1 MQRADHQQLDF
12 LTAAMPSEVWTLPA
26 ELATVDR
33 LLDDFTILAPLV
45 NKLDPVRGRPSVP
58 AAQVLRLFYLKERYQ
73 LSDRELIQ
81 EVSDSFHWRRFC
93 HFGVADPLPHP
104 TTLTYWRRRVG
115 PEGIL
120 ALNRAVT
127 ARLHADKVI
136 RGRRFRI
143 DSTVTEADIHHPTDA
158 GLLAD
163 AIRRVTRRVRRLQAV
178 IQEAPTPI
186 RDRARSVKRRI
197 LEIGKVL
204 KRRTGEAVA
213 EVRRI
218 TEELARIGIAQ
229 GRAVAQLIEAA
240 QEQIAVVDQAVAHRV
255 AQVEDALQDLQT
267 VIRQSRA
274 ATAGER
280 IPDRMVSV
288 ADPDARPIKKG
299 KLGKPVQFG
308 YKVQIMEAE
317 NGFVT
322 DYAVPT
328 GNPPDAEAL
337 GPALDRHRAQFGRDP
352 DIVATDR
359 GYDSAHNQQD
369 CQDRDI
375 GTVAIPKR
383 GKKSAARITE
393 ERTPAFRRAQRWRA
407 GGEGTI
413 SRLKRK
419 YGLRRSRY
427 RGYDAVA
434 TGIGLGIFAHNVR
447 RWAQRQAS

>member
-1 MQRADHQQLDF
+1 MQHVDHEQLDF
-12 LTAAMPSEVWTLPA
+12 LTAAMPPEVWTMPV
-26 ELATVDR
+26 ELAAIDH
-33 LLDDFTILAPLV
+33 LLADPAILAPLLA
-45 NKLDPVRGRPSVP
+45 NLDPVRGRPCVP
-58 AAQVLRLFYLKERYQ
+58 AAQVLRLLYLKERYQ
-73 LSDRELIQ
+73 LSDRDLIQ
-81 EVSDSFHWRRFC
+81 EVSDSFHWRQFC
-93 HFGVADPLPHP
+93 HFGVADALPHP
-104 TTLTYWRRRVG
+104 STLTYWRRRLG

-120 ALNRAVT
+120 AINRAVT
-127 ARLHADKVI
+127 ARLQADKVI

-143 DSTVTEADIHHPTDA
+143 DSTVTEANIHHPTDS
-158 GLLAD
+158 GLLGD
-163 AIRRVTRRVRRLQAV
+163 AIRRVTRRARRLHT
-178 IQEAPTPI
+178 IIKEAPVPV

-218 TEELARIGIAQ
+218 TEELARIGVAQ
-229 GRAVAQLIEAA
+229 GRAVGRLIDGAK
-240 QEQIAVVDQAVAHRV
+240 EQIAVLDQAAAHRV
-255 AQVEDALQDLQT
+255 AQVEEALQDLQT

-299 KLGKPVQFG
+299 KLGTPVQFG

-322 DYAVPT
+322 DYSVST
-328 GNPPDAEAL
+328 GNPPDADAL

-359 GYDSAHNQQD
+359 GYDSARNQQD

-375 GTVAIPKR
+375 GTIAIPKR
-383 GKKSAARITE
+383 GKKSGARIAA
-393 ERTPAFRRAQRWRA
+393 ERKPAFRRAQRWRA

>member
-274 ATAGER
+274 ADQERQTGE
-280 IPDRMVSV
+280 
-288 ADPDARPIKKG
+288 A
-299 KLGKPVQFG
+299 
-308 YKVQIMEAE
+308 
-317 NGFVT
+317 
-322 DYAVPT
+322 
-328 GNPPDAEAL
+328 
-337 GPALDRHRAQFGRDP
+337 
-352 DIVATDR
+352 
-359 GYDSAHNQQD
+359 
-369 CQDRDI
+369 C
-375 GTVAIPKR
+375 AI
-383 GKKSAARITE
+383 
-393 ERTPAFRRAQRWRA
+393 W
-407 GGEGTI
+407 
-413 SRLKRK
+413 L
-419 YGLRRSRY
+419 
-427 RGYDAVA
+427 
-434 TGIGLGIFAHNVR
+434 
-447 RWAQRQAS
+447 